1 MLFLKIQKFTE
12 FAMNVRNI
20 PDNLTELNIYERF
33 LKQFLEKYPEYQ
45 TKRIG
50 ISEAG
55 EYEDHRLI
63 RVMRKKWDE
72 EHPDIPF
79 FLEGNLYNMTENFFI
94 PPEENVC
101 VIRNL
106 RYMPLLFHFH
116 QFIEANYVVHSG
128 GSSLISADRTLPLED
143 GDVILS
149 PPGFSHCFHAMTDDS
164 IIIDFI
170 IRVTTFDTVFFNL
183 LSGNNY
189 LSALFS
195 NALYGSSRGCIL
207 WHCREDSLLLDM
219 VITAYRESRSS
230 AKYHEKMLEL
240 LVMQF
245 FVLLMRNHEQSA
257 VFPTPYLS
265 NSDEQVQA
273 LLNYMYTHCQ
283 TVTLSSLAMQFNY
296 SDRQVIRILKKYT
309 GKTFSQILTDIRMN
323 KALQL
328 LRNSSLPSARIAV
341 LLGYS
346 SKDYFRKVFQN
357 TFSSDPEVFRKQLE
371 EKKENTR

>member
-1 MLFLKIQKFTE
+1 
-12 FAMNVRNI
+12 MNVRNI

-33 LKQFLEKYPEYQ
+33 LKQFLEEYPEYKM
-45 TKRIG
+45 KRIG

-94 PPEENVC
+94 PLEENVC

-106 RYMPLLFHFH
+106 RYMPLLFHLH

-128 GSSLISADRTLPLED
+128 GSSLISADRALPLED

-183 LSGNNY
+183 LNGNNY

-207 WHCREDSLLLDM
+207 WHCREDSLLRDM

-257 VFPTPYLS
+257 VFSTPYLS
-265 NSDEQVQA
+265 NSDEQFQA
-273 LLNYMYTHCQ
+273 LLNYMYTHYQ

-328 LRNSSLPSARIAV
+328 LRNSSLSSARIAV

-371 EKKENTR
+371 EKKENAKKYRL